1 MIKFGK
7 VSMAKN
13 LFELLENHD
22 DFECQEGKQQIMI
35 FFQGKKVGGYNTKS
49 RHWYLSKMFV
59 ANKVSDAGLLSYGF
73 KMKEIKKSSH
83 MYWEVK
89 GLTAEKNFK
98 NALRHMTSAEL

>member
-1 MIKFGK
+1 MK
-7 VSMAKN
+7 MAKN
-13 LFELLENHD
+13 LFKLLENQD

-83 MYWEVK
+83 MYWEAK
-89 GLTAEKNFK
+89 GLTAEENFK
-98 NALRHMTSAEL
+98 NALIHMTGAVF